1 MTPRSKDV
9 TPCSEDV
16 ISRSKI
22 VTSRSEVVTSRS
34 EVVTSHSVHAG
45 DCKSPHPMGPAI
57 SNRVEV
63 IHAGLGQNVIYNY
76 SKFVPRE
83 ALNFCILG

>member
-1 MTPRSKDV
+1 MTPCSEDVISRSKIV
-9 TPCSEDV
+9 TSRSEDV

-34 EVVTSHSVHAG
+34 EVVTSHSVDAG

-63 IHAGLGQNVIYNY
+63 IHAGD
-76 SKFVPRE
+76 
-83 ALNFCILG
+83 